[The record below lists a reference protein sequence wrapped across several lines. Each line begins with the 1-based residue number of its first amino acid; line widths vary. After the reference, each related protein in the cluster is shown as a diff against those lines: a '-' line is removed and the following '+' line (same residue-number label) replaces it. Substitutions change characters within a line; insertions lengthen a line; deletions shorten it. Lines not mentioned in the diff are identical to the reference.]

1 MGLLNLLGENT
12 KWLGPLVVN
21 TVHARIGYTKDNNI
35 LSIQVMPWYNKGNR
49 CGKGTL
55 GSCNDGWIQ
64 IEICSDDMNHQDYF
78 NYVYNELIELIS
90 YLCKAFNLRL
100 R

>member
-1 MGLLNLLGENT
+1 
-12 KWLGPLVVN
+12 
-21 TVHARIGYTKDNNI
+21 
-35 LSIQVMPWYNKGNR
+35 MPWYNKGSR

-90 YLCKAFNLRL
+90 YLCKAFNLNPRGDKVIL
-100 R
+100 DHAKAFSLGLANNESNISTWFNKFGKT